1 MSEILAFSE
10 SADSDPKLSTEP
22 VSESGDIHTAT
33 DVPPKEAPAPE
44 PDSPEA
50 ETISSEEKKNTYTD
64 FSSEDFKSSDNSEK
78 DPFTGEKKSSH
89 HHIFH
94 TAKELNYLR
103 EKYILEKIPDDQLLE
118 YLKLEEKRH
127 ELQVQE
133 RNIREKRIMNAFMLT
148 VILAAIVAVVY
159 SLHENP
165 TVLIS
170 ILYIG
175 GILAGI
181 HVWNKKTS
189 AGQDVKQRFFSSVL
203 QQIPFLYI
211 LDKVLDFFSGRHNP
225 KCPFSCCDQRCCRIC
240 KCEKLF

>member
-10 SADSDPKLSTEP
+10 SADSDPKLSAEP
-22 VSESGDIHTAT
+22 VPESGDIHTST
-33 DVPPKEAPAPE
+33 DVPPQKAPAPE
-44 PDSPEA
+44 PDSPETTSKDNSEEITHKSASEA
-50 ETISSEEKKNTYTD
+50 ETISSEEKKNTYTN
-64 FSSEDFKSSDNSEK
+64 FSSEDFKSSDDSEK

-89 HHIFH
+89 HRIFH

-181 HVWNKKTS
+181 HVWNKK
-189 AGQDVKQRFFSSVL
+189 K
-203 QQIPFLYI
+203 
-211 LDKVLDFFSGRHNP
+211 
-225 KCPFSCCDQRCCRIC
+225 
-240 KCEKLF
+240 

>member
-1 MSEILAFSE
+1 MSEILAFADA
-10 SADSDPKLSTEP
+10 SASDPKLSAEP
-22 VSESGDIHTAT
+22 VPDTEAGDTTTVTPKTPSASSE
-33 DVPPKEAPAPE
+33 KEETGPGSA
-44 PDSPEA
+44 PDSDTGSVISDPGSDPSPKSSPDNS
-50 ETISSEEKKNTYTD
+50 ETTFYQENVFENSGSDEFDSED
-64 FSSEDFKSSDNSEK
+64 FSSEDFKSSDDSEK

-89 HHIFH
+89 HRIFH

-181 HVWNKKTS
+181 HVWNKK
-189 AGQDVKQRFFSSVL
+189 K
-203 QQIPFLYI
+203 
-211 LDKVLDFFSGRHNP
+211 
-225 KCPFSCCDQRCCRIC
+225 
-240 KCEKLF
+240 

>member
-1 MSEILAFSE
+1 MYHPKKLQLRNQIPLKQKPFHLRKKRILTRIFHRKISN
-10 SADSDPKLSTEP
+10 LL
-22 VSESGDIHTAT
+22 T
-33 DVPPKEAPAPE
+33 D
-44 PDSPEA
+44 
-50 ETISSEEKKNTYTD
+50 
-64 FSSEDFKSSDNSEK
+64 SEK
-78 DPFTGEKKSSH
+78 DPFTGEKKSFH

-181 HVWNKKTS
+181 HVWNKK
-189 AGQDVKQRFFSSVL
+189 K
-203 QQIPFLYI
+203 
-211 LDKVLDFFSGRHNP
+211 
-225 KCPFSCCDQRCCRIC
+225 
-240 KCEKLF
+240 

>member
-1 MSEILAFSE
+1 MAVLHKQAHCKNYYSFW
-10 SADSDPKLSTEP
+10 
-22 VSESGDIHTAT
+22 
-33 DVPPKEAPAPE
+33 
-44 PDSPEA
+44 
-50 ETISSEEKKNTYTD
+50 ISFASLFCWYL
-64 FSSEDFKSSDNSEK
+64 SEDFKSSDNSEK

-181 HVWNKKTS
+181 HVWNKK
-189 AGQDVKQRFFSSVL
+189 K
-203 QQIPFLYI
+203 
-211 LDKVLDFFSGRHNP
+211 
-225 KCPFSCCDQRCCRIC
+225 
-240 KCEKLF
+240 

>member
-1 MSEILAFSE
+1 MSEILAFAE
-10 SADSDPKLSTEP
+10 ATASDPKLSAEP
-22 VSESGDIHTAT
+22 VPNAEAGHTTT
-33 DVPPKEAPAPE
+33 DTPE
-44 PDSPEA
+44 TPSA
-50 ETISSEEKKNTYTD
+50 SSEEGENTQESDSGSQIRNVAFDSESDLSKDKQLDISEVEAFYQENIFEGSD
-64 FSSEDFKSSDNSEK
+64 SAAQNKHSSEDTFSSGSDKFESEDFTSENFDSADDSEK
-78 DPFTGEKKSSH
+78 DPFTGEKKSSRRRV
-89 HHIFH
+89 FH

-175 GILAGI
+175 GILAGV
-181 HVWNKKTS
+181 HVWNKK
-189 AGQDVKQRFFSSVL
+189 K
-203 QQIPFLYI
+203 
-211 LDKVLDFFSGRHNP
+211 
-225 KCPFSCCDQRCCRIC
+225 
-240 KCEKLF
+240 

>member
-1 MSEILAFSE
+1 MSEILAFAE
-10 SADSDPKLSTEP
+10 SASSDPKLSAEP
-22 VSESGDIHTAT
+22 VSGSGDIHTST
-33 DVPPKEAPAPE
+33 DVPPQEAPAPE
-44 PDSPEA
+44 PSSSETISKDDSGQIAHESASEA

-64 FSSEDFKSSDNSEK
+64 FSSDDFKSPDDSEK
-78 DPFTGEKKSSH
+78 DPFTGEKKSFH

-181 HVWNKKTS
+181 HVWNKK
-189 AGQDVKQRFFSSVL
+189 K
-203 QQIPFLYI
+203 
-211 LDKVLDFFSGRHNP
+211 
-225 KCPFSCCDQRCCRIC
+225 
-240 KCEKLF
+240 

>member
-10 SADSDPKLSTEP
+10 SASSDPKLSTEP

-33 DVPPKEAPAPE
+33 DVPPQEAPAPE
-44 PDSPEA
+44 PGSPETTLKDSSEQIAHESTSEA

-64 FSSEDFKSSDNSEK
+64 FSSEDFKSSDDSEK

-89 HHIFH
+89 HRIFH

-103 EKYILEKIPDDQLLE
+103 EKYILEKIPNDQLLE

-175 GILAGI
+175 GILAGV
-181 HVWNKKTS
+181 HVWNKK
-189 AGQDVKQRFFSSVL
+189 K
-203 QQIPFLYI
+203 
-211 LDKVLDFFSGRHNP
+211 
-225 KCPFSCCDQRCCRIC
+225 
-240 KCEKLF
+240 

>member
-22 VSESGDIHTAT
+22 VSESGDIHT
-33 DVPPKEAPAPE
+33 
-44 PDSPEA
+44 DSSET

-64 FSSEDFKSSDNSEK
+64 FSSEDFKSSDDSEK
-78 DPFTGEKKSSH
+78 DPFTGEKKSFH

-181 HVWNKKTS
+181 HVWNKK
-189 AGQDVKQRFFSSVL
+189 K
-203 QQIPFLYI
+203 
-211 LDKVLDFFSGRHNP
+211 
-225 KCPFSCCDQRCCRIC
+225 
-240 KCEKLF
+240 

>member
-94 TAKELNYLR
+94 TA
-103 EKYILEKIPDDQLLE
+103 IPDDQLLE

-181 HVWNKKTS
+181 HVWNKK
-189 AGQDVKQRFFSSVL
+189 K
-203 QQIPFLYI
+203 
-211 LDKVLDFFSGRHNP
+211 
-225 KCPFSCCDQRCCRIC
+225 
-240 KCEKLF
+240 

>member
-44 PDSPEA
+44 SDSPEA
-50 ETISSEEKKNTYTD
+50 ETISSEEKKNTYTN
-64 FSSEDFKSSDNSEK
+64 FSSEDFKSSDDSEK

-89 HHIFH
+89 HRIFH

-181 HVWNKKTS
+181 HVWNKK
-189 AGQDVKQRFFSSVL
+189 K
-203 QQIPFLYI
+203 
-211 LDKVLDFFSGRHNP
+211 
-225 KCPFSCCDQRCCRIC
+225 
-240 KCEKLF
+240 

>member
-33 DVPPKEAPAPE
+33 DVPPKETPAPE

-64 FSSEDFKSSDNSEK
+64 FSSEDLKSSDDSEK
-78 DPFTGEKKSSH
+78 DPFIGEKKSFH

-103 EKYILEKIPDDQLLE
+103 EKFILEKIPDDQLLE

-175 GILAGI
+175 GILAGV
-181 HVWNKKTS
+181 HVWNKK
-189 AGQDVKQRFFSSVL
+189 K
-203 QQIPFLYI
+203 
-211 LDKVLDFFSGRHNP
+211 
-225 KCPFSCCDQRCCRIC
+225 
-240 KCEKLF
+240 

>member
-1 MSEILAFSE
+1 
-10 SADSDPKLSTEP
+10 
-22 VSESGDIHTAT
+22 
-33 DVPPKEAPAPE
+33 
-44 PDSPEA
+44 
-50 ETISSEEKKNTYTD
+50 
-64 FSSEDFKSSDNSEK
+64 
-78 DPFTGEKKSSH
+78 
-89 HHIFH
+89 
-94 TAKELNYLR
+94 
-103 EKYILEKIPDDQLLE
+103 
-118 YLKLEEKRH
+118 
-127 ELQVQE
+127 
-133 RNIREKRIMNAFMLT
+133 MNAFMLT

-181 HVWNKKTS
+181 HVWNKKNKYYNMHIRTS

-225 KCPFSCCDQRCCRIC
+225 KCPFSCCDQGCCRIC

>member
-10 SADSDPKLSTEP
+10 SANSDPKLSTEP
-22 VSESGDIHTAT
+22 VPESGDIHTAT

-44 PDSPEA
+44 TGSPETTSKDSSEEITHESASEA
-50 ETISSEEKKNTYTD
+50 ETMSSEEKKNTYTD
-64 FSSEDFKSSDNSEK
+64 FSSEDFKYSDDSEK

-181 HVWNKKTS
+181 HVWNKK
-189 AGQDVKQRFFSSVL
+189 K
-203 QQIPFLYI
+203 
-211 LDKVLDFFSGRHNP
+211 
-225 KCPFSCCDQRCCRIC
+225 
-240 KCEKLF
+240 

>member
-127 ELQVQE
+127 ELQV
-133 RNIREKRIMNAFMLT
+133 T

-181 HVWNKKTS
+181 HVWNKK
-189 AGQDVKQRFFSSVL
+189 K
-203 QQIPFLYI
+203 
-211 LDKVLDFFSGRHNP
+211 
-225 KCPFSCCDQRCCRIC
+225 
-240 KCEKLF
+240 

>member
-10 SADSDPKLSTEP
+10 SASSDPKLSAEP

-33 DVPPKEAPAPE
+33 DVPPQEALAPE
-44 PDSPEA
+44 TGSPETTSKDSSEEITHESASEA
-50 ETISSEEKKNTYTD
+50 ETMSSEEKKNTYTD
-64 FSSEDFKSSDNSEK
+64 FSSEDFKYSDDSEK

-89 HHIFH
+89 HRIFH

-181 HVWNKKTS
+181 HVWNKK
-189 AGQDVKQRFFSSVL
+189 K
-203 QQIPFLYI
+203 
-211 LDKVLDFFSGRHNP
+211 
-225 KCPFSCCDQRCCRIC
+225 
-240 KCEKLF
+240 

>member
-33 DVPPKEAPAPE
+33 DVPPKEAPA
-44 PDSPEA
+44 
-50 ETISSEEKKNTYTD
+50 SEN
-64 FSSEDFKSSDNSEK
+64 FKSSDDSEK
-78 DPFTGEKKSSH
+78 DPFTGEKKSFH

-148 VILAAIVAVVY
+148 AILAAIVAVVY

-181 HVWNKKTS
+181 HVWNKK
-189 AGQDVKQRFFSSVL
+189 K
-203 QQIPFLYI
+203 
-211 LDKVLDFFSGRHNP
+211 
-225 KCPFSCCDQRCCRIC
+225 
-240 KCEKLF
+240 

>member
-1 MSEILAFSE
+1 MHL
-10 SADSDPKLSTEP
+10 L
-22 VSESGDIHTAT
+22 GRHR
-33 DVPPKEAPAPE
+33 
-44 PDSPEA
+44 
-50 ETISSEEKKNTYTD
+50 
-64 FSSEDFKSSDNSEK
+64 
-78 DPFTGEKKSSH
+78 
-89 HHIFH
+89 HIFH

-181 HVWNKKTS
+181 HVWNKK
-189 AGQDVKQRFFSSVL
+189 K
-203 QQIPFLYI
+203 
-211 LDKVLDFFSGRHNP
+211 
-225 KCPFSCCDQRCCRIC
+225 
-240 KCEKLF
+240 

>member
-10 SADSDPKLSTEP
+10 SADSDSKLSTEP

-33 DVPPKEAPAPE
+33 DVPPQEAPAPE

-50 ETISSEEKKNTYTD
+50 ETISSEEKENTSTD
-64 FSSEDFKSSDNSEK
+64 FSSEDFKSSDDSEK
-78 DPFTGEKKSSH
+78 DPFTGKKKSSH
-89 HHIFH
+89 HRIFH

-175 GILAGI
+175 GILAGV
-181 HVWNKKTS
+181 HVWNKK
-189 AGQDVKQRFFSSVL
+189 K
-203 QQIPFLYI
+203 
-211 LDKVLDFFSGRHNP
+211 
-225 KCPFSCCDQRCCRIC
+225 
-240 KCEKLF
+240 

>member
-10 SADSDPKLSTEP
+10 SAGSDPKLSTEP

-33 DVPPKEAPAPE
+33 DVPPQETPDPE
-44 PDSPEA
+44 PDSLETASKDGSEQVAHESASEA
-50 ETISSEEKKNTYTD
+50 ESISSEEKKNTYTD
-64 FSSEDFKSSDNSEK
+64 FSSENFESSDDSEK
-78 DPFTGEKKSSH
+78 DPFTEEKKSSH
-89 HHIFH
+89 RRIFH

-175 GILAGI
+175 GILAGV
-181 HVWNKKTS
+181 HVWNKK
-189 AGQDVKQRFFSSVL
+189 K
-203 QQIPFLYI
+203 
-211 LDKVLDFFSGRHNP
+211 
-225 KCPFSCCDQRCCRIC
+225 
-240 KCEKLF
+240 

>member
-10 SADSDPKLSTEP
+10 SSGSAPKLSTEP
-22 VSESGDIHTAT
+22 VSEPEANHTVT
-33 DVPPKEAPAPE
+33 DVPPQEDAVPE
-44 PDSPEA
+44 SDSHETTSEGVSEQTVSESASEPED
-50 ETISSEEKKNTYTD
+50 SSSAKGTDTSDD
-64 FSSEDFKSSDNSEK
+64 FSDSQADSFAGKEK
-78 DPFTGEKKSSH
+78 NFH
-89 HHIFH
+89 QRRFFH

-133 RNIREKRIMNAFMLT
+133 RNIREKRIMNTFMLT
-148 VILAAIVAVVY
+148 VILAAIVAVIY

-181 HVWNKKTS
+181 HVWNKK
-189 AGQDVKQRFFSSVL
+189 K
-203 QQIPFLYI
+203 
-211 LDKVLDFFSGRHNP
+211 
-225 KCPFSCCDQRCCRIC
+225 
-240 KCEKLF
+240 